1 MCNCNKK
8 RMSLSVNEDPYYK
21 NYKNFKNLVKIKLK
35 GKDPLIINGSITGR
49 TYIFKSKGD
58 INWVDK
64 RDADDFE
71 FNKDVIII

>member
-8 RMSLSVNEDPYYK
+8 RMSLSINTDPYYK
-21 NYKNFKNLVKIKLK
+21 NLKNMVKIKLK
-35 GKDPLIINGSITGR
+35 GKDPLVINGSITGR

-64 RDADDFE
+64 RDAGDFE
-71 FNKDVIII
+71 FYKDVIII